1 MAVATD
7 LTSASLQ
14 LSCRPPVN
22 DGSCGWS
29 QPAEVHHVFLQQ
41 RGMKQ
46 RRGCQAA
53 HPLTEEDERTR
64 GLVAGH
70 CVLWPWALGAGWCR
84 SGCAALP
91 WPRSLLAD
99 IAWRAA
105 GRLIARTSRV
115 AAASRARSGWP
126 RSDPG
131 GRPGGDRARAGSASS
146 WGLEKVAIEGGGK
159 TAAVALP
166 GLRRRRAGFV
176 AVRRCVWLAAT
187 GGHGSPRLGR
197 SRSHEPLVAS
207 LTCIRGANTTKY
219 GWLGCI

>member
-1 MAVATD
+1 MATD

-70 CVLWPWALGAGWCR
+70 CVLWPWALAG
-84 SGCAALP
+84 AALAARRCRGRDRC
-91 WPRSLLAD
+91 WPISLGGRLAD
-99 IAWRAA
+99 
-105 GRLIARTSRV
+105 
-115 AAASRARSGWP
+115 
-126 RSDPG
+126 
-131 GRPGGDRARAGSASS
+131 
-146 WGLEKVAIEGGGK
+146 
-159 TAAVALP
+159 
-166 GLRRRRAGFV
+166 
-176 AVRRCVWLAAT
+176 
-187 GGHGSPRLGR
+187 
-197 SRSHEPLVAS
+197 
-207 LTCIRGANTTKY
+207 
-219 GWLGCI
+219 